1 MPTLA
6 AVSIPVCTRLP
17 RFARARRHSEQPW
30 LSRRP
35 PLPRAGLRSGTS
47 RRGACGSPW
56 RAPSG
61 SCTARGTDRG
71 DTLPRCILDLHHPAI
86 LNFIFVLVHCPRTP
100 SVQSCRQHCRGA
112 AETKKRKSKSQHW
125 SRGVRGGGRAA
136 NCQSGLWQN
145 MKLSIAGRWW
155 RYSRARTP
163 RLPRQAILNSRQKKE
178 NITTNI
184 RPGGSGGEGARKVVR
199 ADSGGI

>member
-1 MPTLA
+1 MEPVAVTFGSNAQAAAPWEPSQQTESTL
-6 AVSIPVCTRLP
+6 
-17 RFARARRHSEQPW
+17 
-30 LSRRP
+30 
-35 PLPRAGLRSGTS
+35 
-47 RRGACGSPW
+47 
-56 RAPSG
+56 
-61 SCTARGTDRG
+61 GTDRG
-71 DTLPRCILDLHHPAI
+71 NTLPRCILDLHHPAI

-125 SRGVRGGGRAA
+125 SRGVRGGGRAE
-136 NCQSGLWQN
+136 NCESGLWQN

-163 RLPRQAILNSRQKKE
+163 RLPRQAILNSRQKETKV
-178 NITTNI
+178 TTNI
-184 RPGGSGGEGARKVVR
+184 RPGGSGGEGARKIVR